1 MDAEFAF
8 GRRFCCFQAETLFL
22 LLVFSLQAREFERGI
37 GNAWPTRFGTLH
49 FVRDF
54 VAVTRLYLEWKGF
67 FIQVLYGYIGTNDW
81 ECRYD

>member
-1 MDAEFAF
+1 MDVEFAF
-8 GRRFCCFQAETLFL
+8 GRRFCCFQTEIL
-22 LLVFSLQAREFERGI
+22 LLFAFSLQAREFERGI

-49 FVRDF
+49 FVGDF